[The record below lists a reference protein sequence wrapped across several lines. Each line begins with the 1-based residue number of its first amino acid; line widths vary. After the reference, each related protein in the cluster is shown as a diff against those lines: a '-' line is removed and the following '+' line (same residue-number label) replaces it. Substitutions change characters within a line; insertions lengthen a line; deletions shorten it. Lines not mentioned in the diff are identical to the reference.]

1 MLSRTRSTECQ
12 NASVNFCRS
21 QLGKM
26 RLKVRHTET
35 TTVNDAAMIE
45 ALAEEL
51 VQFSPEVVQA
61 TCTEWARRSKWWPT
75 LSELL
80 ELAQDFAERQARKA
94 NPAPKSTLSERLNAL
109 LHMGWP
115 ATRIAAISPDASEF
129 IISNP
134 GMSDTEIIAG
144 LVRIESGQSKPRR
157 KEVAPPVG
165 KPMAKAFELCREP
178 RKFLEAPRMIGM
190 YLAMVERF
198 HGRDEAEFQA
208 GQLAVEATGGAVDAL
223 RHWTGKAMA

>member
-1 MLSRTRSTECQ
+1 M
-12 NASVNFCRS
+12 NFCRS

-61 TCTEWARRSKWWPT
+61 TCTEWARRSKWWPS

-80 ELAQDFAERQARKA
+80 ELAQDLAERQARKA
-94 NPAPKSTLSERLNAL
+94 NPAPKSTLSERLNTL
-109 LHMGWP
+109 MHMGWP

-134 GMSDTEIIAG
+134 GMSDTEIVAG
-144 LVRIESGQSKPRR
+144 LVRIEDGQAKPRR

-165 KPMAKAFELCREP
+165 KPMAMAFDLCREP
-178 RKFLEAPRMIGM
+178 ARFPEAASKIAM
-190 YLAMVERF
+190 YLGMVERF
-198 HGRDEAEFQA
+198 HGRDEAQFQA
-208 GQLAVEATGGAVDAL
+208 GQLVAVASGVAVEAL
-223 RHWTGKAMA
+223 RPWTGKVAA

>member
-1 MLSRTRSTECQ
+1 ML
-12 NASVNFCRS
+12 
-21 QLGKM
+21 
-26 RLKVRHTET
+26 LKVRHIEGESL
-35 TTVNDAAMIE
+35 NNAAMIE
-45 ALAEEL
+45 AFAEEMMA
-51 VQFSPEVVQA
+51 FSPEVVRA
-61 TCTEWARRSKWWPT
+61 TCAEWPRRSKWRPT

-94 NPAPKSTLSERLNAL
+94 NPAPKSTLSERLNSL
-109 LHMGWP
+109 MYMGWP
-115 ATRIAAISPDASEF
+115 ATRIAAISPDASDF

-144 LVRIESGQSKPRR
+144 LVRIEDGQSKPRR

-165 KPMAKAFELCREP
+165 KPMAKAFELCRQP
-178 RKFLEAPRMIGM
+178 ARFLEAPRMIGM

-208 GQLAVEATGGAVDAL
+208 GQLAGVATGIAAEAL
-223 RHWTGKAMA
+223 RPWTERAAA